1 MRISHRRKKEEPKKI
16 YFFNE
21 GIAAPQVLV
30 LDKAGANLGV
40 MPTAKALSLAREE
53 GMDLVEI
60 NPKSTPPVAKIID
73 FGQFRYQQEKEA
85 RISKAHQHVVEIKG
99 VRLSLRIGDHDAE
112 IRRNQAL
119 KFLDEGNKVKIEVIL
134 RGREMQQAKLG
145 FDQVKSFVE
154 EIQKTTPVRWES
166 PTEKHANKITAII
179 AKS

>member
-40 MPTAKALSLAREE
+40 MPTSKALSLAREE

-134 RGREMQQAKLG
+134 RGREMQQAKM
-145 FDQVKSFVE
+145 
-154 EIQKTTPVRWES
+154 R
-166 PTEKHANKITAII
+166 
-179 AKS
+179 